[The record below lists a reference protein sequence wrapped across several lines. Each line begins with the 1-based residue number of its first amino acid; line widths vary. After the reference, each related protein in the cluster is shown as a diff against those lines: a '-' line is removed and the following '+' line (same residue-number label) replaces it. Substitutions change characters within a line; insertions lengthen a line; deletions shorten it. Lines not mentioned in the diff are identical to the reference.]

1 MDLRPHPGVYAELE
15 PDSHQGILPTQGL
28 ACRNNEMP
36 VKLWHK
42 IKAYKIPEHWS
53 HPDSL
58 PHNIAQLFF
67 WAVVTG
73 VLLFL
78 LTKCD

>member
-1 MDLRPHPGVYAELE
+1 MDLRPYPGLYAELE
-15 PDSHQGILPTQGL
+15 PEPRTSVLSAQKL
-28 ACRNNEMP
+28 AGRGNCVQ

-42 IKAYKIPEHWS
+42 IKTFKIPEHWS